1 VEIRKFAGKFPEV
14 VTYLHRVGVLDGYP
28 KQVNRTDLEYAEGI
42 DIIFR
47 FKKMGPQK
55 FRHYVDPILLAACE
69 SAARYEDERWKFAR
83 FRVAMNRNK
92 QGLKR
97 LEPTWDYTAGKHSS
111 SEVMVYG
118 EEALGYETPGESKP
132 YLINKAETILN
143 IPDDVS
149 TGPYVR
155 HRNPYTVVSM
165 TVCVRSESFSRMAA
179 LERYPREEKEE
190 IHIDLREIEE
200 KPE

>member
-1 VEIRKFAGKFPEV
+1 MEIKKFAGKYPEV
-14 VTYLHRVGVLDGYP
+14 VSFLRREGVLDGYP
-28 KQVNRTDLEYAEGI
+28 KQVQRTDLEYAEGI
-42 DIIFR
+42 DIYFK
-47 FKKMGPQK
+47 FKKLGPQK

-69 SAARYEDERWKFAR
+69 CSARYEDEKWKFAK

-92 QGLKR
+92 QGVKR
-97 LEPTWDYTAGKHSS
+97 IEPTWDYTAGKHSS

-118 EEALGYETPGESKP
+118 EEALGYEVPGESKP

-155 HRNPYTVVSM
+155 QKNPYSVIGMVVSI
-165 TVCVRSESFSRMAA
+165 RSESFRRMLA
-179 LERYPREEKEE
+179 LEKYPVEEREVV
-190 IHIDLREIEE
+190 HIDLRGIEE
-200 KPE
+200 K